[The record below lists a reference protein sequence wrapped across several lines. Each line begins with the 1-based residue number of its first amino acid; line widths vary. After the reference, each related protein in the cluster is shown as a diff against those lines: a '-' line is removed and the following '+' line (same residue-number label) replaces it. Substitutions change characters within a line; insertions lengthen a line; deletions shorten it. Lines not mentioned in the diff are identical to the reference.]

1 MKHFISYLLQLPV
14 FVVLGVGIKLIT
26 GLGSWWCIPIA
37 VILLVNYE
45 MGSDMTKEVSREV

>member
-1 MKHFISYLLQLPV
+1 MKHFISFLLQLPV

-37 VILLVNYE
+37 VILLVSYE
-45 MGSDMTKEVSREV
+45 MGSDMTRGV